1 MTPPGNAE
9 PRPSA
14 PTTCRRYVGRY
25 VLITGAGAG
34 IGKATA
40 ERILTEGG
48 NVFLTDRNKEALA
61 ETVDALSKEDGNSI
75 HSSVKDVSSEN
86 DWGRCISEAREVFS
100 QLDLLVNNAGFSH
113 VGTITEYAAE
123 DWKLLHDTQ
132 LFGTFLGIKHSIPF
146 LREDGGGAIVN
157 VASTMGLMGFPRIP
171 AYSAAK
177 GGVIALTRQVAL
189 DFASDSI
196 RVNAV
201 CPGPT
206 RTERLRGI
214 VESGAVD
221 ENYLIGNV
229 PLGRWAHPSE
239 VAAVIAFLG
248 SDDASFVTGA
258 ALPVD
263 GGQTSH

>member
-1 MTPPGNAE
+1 VTPSSPSE
-9 PRPSA
+9 PLPVA
-14 PTTCRRYVGRY
+14 PTTCRRYAGRTAI
-25 VLITGAGAG
+25 ITGAGAG

-40 ERILTEGG
+40 DRILAEGG
-48 NVFLTDRNKEALA
+48 SVFVTDRNKEALA
-61 ETVDALSKEDGNSI
+61 AAVEDLSERGGTV
-75 HSSVKDVSSEN
+75 HSSVKDVSSED
-86 DWGRCISEAREVFS
+86 DWERCISEARDAFS
-100 QLDLLVNNAGFSH
+100 KLDLLVNNAGFSH
-113 VGTITEYAAE
+113 VGIITEYLAE
-123 DWKLLHDTQ
+123 DWKTLHDTQ

-146 LREDGGGAIVN
+146 LREGGGGAIVN
-157 VASTMGLMGFPRIP
+157 VASSMGLMGFPHIP

-189 DFASDSI
+189 DFAPDKI
-196 RVNAV
+196 RVNCV

-214 VESGAVD
+214 VESGDVD

>member
-1 MTPPGNAE
+1 MSPDTTE
-9 PRPSA
+9 PRAAA
-14 PTTCRRYVGRY
+14 PTTCRRYFGRN
-25 VLITGAGAG
+25 VIITGAGAG

-40 ERILTEGG
+40 ERILAEGG
-48 NVFLTDRNKEALA
+48 NVFITDRNKEALVA
-61 ETVDALSKEDGNSI
+61 TADELSTDGHTV
-75 HSSVKDVSSEN
+75 HSSVKDVSSED
-86 DWGRCISEAREVFS
+86 DWDRCIAEAREVFR

-113 VGTITEYAAE
+113 VGRVTEYSAE

-132 LFGTFLGIKHSIPF
+132 LFGTFLGMKHAIPF

-189 DFASDSI
+189 DFAQEGV
-196 RVNAV
+196 RVNCV

-214 VESGAVD
+214 VESGDVD
-221 ENYLIGNV
+221 ESYLIGNV
-229 PLGRWAHPSE
+229 PLGRWAHPTE
-239 VAAVIAFLG
+239 VAAAIAFLG

>member
-1 MTPPGNAE
+1 MTPSGDTE
-9 PRPSA
+9 PRPVE
-14 PTTCRRYVGRY
+14 PTTCRRYVGRN
-25 VLITGAGAG
+25 VVITGAGAG

-40 ERILTEGG
+40 ERILEEGG
-48 NVFLTDRNKEALA
+48 TVFITDRNKEALA
-61 ETVDALSKEDGNSI
+61 AAVEELSELGGVV
-75 HSSVKDVSSEN
+75 HSSVKDVSSED
-86 DWGRCISEAREVFS
+86 DWERCIAEAREAFS
-100 QLDLLVNNAGFSH
+100 KLDLLVNNAGFSH
-113 VGTITEYAAE
+113 VGKVTEYPAE
-123 DWKLLHDTQ
+123 SWKLLHDTQ
-132 LFGTFLGIKHSIPF
+132 LFGTFLGIKHAIPF
-146 LREDGGGAIVN
+146 LREQGGGAIVN

-189 DFASDSI
+189 DFAPDRI
-196 RVNAV
+196 RVNCV

-206 RTERLRGI
+206 RTDRLRGI
-214 VESGAVD
+214 VESGDVD
-221 ENYLIGNV
+221 EDYLIGNV

>member
-1 MTPPGNAE
+1 LTTLAANHE
-9 PRPSA
+9 PQPA
-14 PTTCRRYVGRY
+14 AQTTCRRYVGRN
-25 VLITGAGAG
+25 VIITGAAAG

-40 ERILTEGG
+40 ERILAEGG
-48 NVFLTDRNKEALA
+48 RVFLTDRQQEELA
-61 ETVDALSKEDGNSI
+61 KTVDELASNGDSI
-75 HSSVKDVSSEN
+75 QSSVMDVSSES
-86 DWGRCISEAREVFS
+86 DWERCILEAREAFAR
-100 QLDLLVNNAGFSH
+100 LDLLVNNAGFSH
-113 VGTITEYAAE
+113 VGIVTEYAAE

-132 LFGTFLGIKHSIPF
+132 LFGTFLGIKHAIPF
-146 LREDGGGAIVN
+146 LSESRGAIVN

-189 DFASDSI
+189 DFAADGI
-196 RVNAV
+196 RVNCV

-206 RTERLRGI
+206 RTERLRSI
-214 VESGAVD
+214 VESGDVD

-248 SDDASFVTGA
+248 SEDASFVTGA
-258 ALPVD
+258 ALLVD